1 MYPFIWSKGGG
12 SQESVKV
19 VEFMEMTERLRGGAL
34 GTESR
39 KTIPKHLMSR
49 GTYVPCECKGL
60 HASNTEALTST
71 MN

>member
-1 MYPFIWSKGGG
+1 MYPFIWSKGGR
-12 SQESVKV
+12 SQERVKV
-19 VEFMEMTERLRGGAL
+19 VEFTEITERLCGGAL

-39 KTIPKHLMSR
+39 KNHLMSR
-49 GTYVPCECKGL
+49 GTYVPCECKRL